1 MDQKFQISRKWEFSK
16 TENLKFYEKWK
27 YLGKKFPIPQ
37 LWKNF
42 TNEYEAKNGEIRLQK
57 LANMHRKWLFGHYFT
72 FPRPFLIMIE
82 VTHGKV
88 EVLGSSDGIKWL

>member
-1 MDQKFQISRKWEFSK
+1 MEIFRKEISNPTIMEKFH
-16 TENLKFYEKWK
+16 
-27 YLGKKFPIPQ
+27 
-37 LWKNF
+37 
-42 TNEYEAKNGEIRLQK
+42 NEYEAKNGEIRLQK

-88 EVLGSSDGIKWL
+88 EVLGPSDGLKWL